1 MASEIASDWRGSV
14 GWHNLEGG
22 AHILIVDDDREIL
35 DLVSRFLRKHGYRVS
50 GARNGF
56 EMRER
61 LAAAEIDLIILD
73 LMLPGEDGL
82 SLCRDI
88 RSRSSL
94 PIIVLTALGEDTD
107 RIVGLEM
114 GADDY
119 LAKPF
124 NSRELLARIKAV
136 LRRAGREAGKPATG
150 QSGKSVQF
158 AGWQLDLVRHELT
171 SPQGVVTDLSAGEYD
186 MLIAF
191 IEHPQRVLSRDQL
204 LDLARS
210 RVAAPFDRSVDVQV
224 SRLRRKLEPG
234 RDGSALIKTVR
245 GAGYLFIPAVERR

>member
-1 MASEIASDWRGSV
+1 MASDRRAEAAWR
-14 GWHNLEGG
+14 NLEGG
-22 AHILIVDDDREIL
+22 AHLLIVDDDREIL
-35 DLVSRFLRKHGYRVS
+35 DLVSRFLRKHGYRVT
-50 GARNGF
+50 GARNGI

-61 LAAAEIDLIILD
+61 LAAADIDLIILD

-82 SLCRDI
+82 ALCREI
-88 RSRSSL
+88 RSRSLL
-94 PIIVLTALGEDTD
+94 PIIMLTALGEDTD

-119 LAKPF
+119 LSKPF
-124 NSRELLARIKAV
+124 NSRELLARVKAV
-136 LRRAGREAGKPATG
+136 LRRTALEPGKPPTAA
-150 QSGKSVQF
+150 SGKTVEF
-158 AGWQLDLVRHELT
+158 AGWRLDLVRRELT
-171 SPQGVVTDLSAGEYD
+171 SPEGAVTDLSAGEYD

-210 RVAAPFDRSVDVQV
+210 RVATPFDRSVDVQV
-224 SRLRRKLEPG
+224 SRLRRKLERG

-245 GAGYLFIPAVERR
+245 GVGYIFSPAVERR